1 MCFNRSRGL
10 IAVLILAI
18 ASLAFPL
25 FGQEG
30 AAALN
35 GRVTDPGGL
44 TIAAAKVVA
53 VNVNTNASYSADT
66 NEDGLYNFPTLSPG
80 TYRIS
85 VQKQGFE
92 EIIKPG
98 VELHVSDIVA
108 INFALEV
115 GSVTQSVTVEGGAPL
130 VETTSSSLGSLVND
144 QKISELP
151 LNGRNYL
158 DLSLLQPGVSK
169 NQNLG
174 TVGGS
179 SGSSYSSNGAP
190 ITSNSFLL
198 DGTSIVNPVGWN
210 PTSIGGTTL
219 GLDGIQEFK
228 IITNGYS
235 AEYGMTMGSQM
246 VMLSKGGTNH
256 FHGDVFEYIRNSA
269 MDARNYFDYE
279 SATSGRRL
287 PLYQRNNFGGALG
300 GPIRRDKTFFFAVYE
315 GLRQN
320 LGFTAIDI
328 VPPAGCHVPA
338 GTTLTPAQ
346 CSLLTFPTLVSA
358 NTAPLLALFPN
369 PTAGLPN
376 NQFYFPTPARTK
388 VDYGQIRIDHNFS
401 SMDSLFGRYT
411 INNSDLDIPNSSVG
425 ASTGV
430 AFPYNRTLLG
440 DRDQFLTLA
449 ENHIVSSVLLNTT
462 RISFSRSGYNNHTYQ
477 SGMISGLPILVAG
490 ASDFGQLSISGLSTA
505 AISHPDNLLL
515 GLQNIYSLSED
526 VSYTRGKHGL
536 KFGFLGNRFDQAEQA
551 FSNQS
556 TGGSISYSNFT
567 NFLKSIPS
575 AFRYSSGNGNRDFI
589 YYTMGFYAQD
599 DWRITSR
606 LTINAGLR
614 YEFNTT
620 PRELNGKEWSVR
632 NHGLDPAPTQG
643 PVMENSSLYNFGP
656 RLGFAWDIF
665 GDGKTSLR
673 GSAGVYYDVGTFH
686 NLFVSNAGG
695 SPPLVVTTALTTS
708 NTVIGFPY
716 PFTPANYGHVIQT
729 GIDYNWSQ
737 PNMQQ
742 FNLSLERQLPKHTA
756 FSLAYVHTRGAHL
769 WNGGEHNFT
778 TPTFVSPAG
787 VQYWSDNLA
796 LSSTGNCENVV
807 PSCRLNPNY
816 TSIYLTSSY
825 GASWY
830 NALQL
835 SVNKRL
841 GGGLEFQGAYTYSRS
856 EDITE
861 GNIGGA
867 SCSVVGI
874 DQSDNP
880 QHLRSDLGP
889 SCFDLTHNLRF
900 NMLYHFPNVK
910 SDSKLSKL
918 TNGWWMGNIV
928 SAQGGYPF
936 TPIISTNRS
945 NSGVVQN
952 SPNERA
958 NVGTATVA
966 PGQVG
971 PDGTVNATTKTFI
984 PFNKDTVIT
993 GNPAQWFNPLM
1004 FNLAPM
1010 VPCPN
1015 IPSQTCGQLG
1025 NAGRGMLRGP
1035 GLGNW
1040 DFSLVKDTAL
1050 GFLGESGSLQFR
1062 FEVFNLLNRANFASP
1077 SVAVFAGNISDVG
1090 SYSESPLT
1098 NAGQI
1103 TSTATTSRQIQL
1115 ALRVSF

>member
-1 MCFNRSRGL
+1 MRSKRSNTS
-10 IAVLILAI
+10 IAFLVLCLA
-18 ASLAFPL
+18 SFVFPL
-25 FGQEG
+25 SAQEG
-30 AAALN
+30 TAALN
-35 GRVTDPGGL
+35 GRITDPGGL
-44 TIAAAKVVA
+44 AIDGAKIQA
-53 VNVNTNASYSADT
+53 VNVNTNASYASES
-66 NEDGLYNFPTLSPG
+66 NEVGLYTFPTLPPG

-92 EIIKPG
+92 QIVKPG
-98 VELHVSDIVA
+98 VELHVSDVIA
-108 INFALEV
+108 INFALAV
-115 GSVTQSVTVEGGAPL
+115 GSVTQSVTVEAGAPL
-130 VETTSSSLGSLVND
+130 VETTASSLGSLVND
-144 QKISELP
+144 QKITELP

-174 TVGGS
+174 NVGGS

-190 ITSNSFLL
+190 ITSNNFLL

-210 PTSIGGTTL
+210 PTSIAGTTL

-228 IITNGYS
+228 ILTNGFN

-246 VMLSKGGTNH
+246 VMVSKGGTNQ
-256 FHGDVFEYIRNSA
+256 FHGDVFEYLRNSV

-279 SATSGRRL
+279 SLTSGRRL
-287 PLYQRNNFGGALG
+287 PPFQRNNFGGALG
-300 GPIRRDKTFFFAVYE
+300 GPIKKDKTFFFGVYE

-320 LGFTAIDI
+320 LGFTAIDV

-338 GTTLTPAQ
+338 GTTLTSAQ
-346 CSLLTFPTLVSA
+346 CSLVTSPTLVSA

-369 PTAGLPN
+369 PTPGLPGN
-376 NQFYFPTPARTK
+376 EFYFPTPARTSI
-388 VDYGQIRIDHNFS
+388 DYGQIRIDHTFS
-401 SMDSLFGRYT
+401 SADSMFGRYT
-411 INNSDLDIPNSSVG
+411 INSTSLDDPNAGVG
-425 ASTGV
+425 ATSGV

-440 DRDQFLTLA
+440 GRDQFLTLA
-449 ENHIVSSVLLNTT
+449 ENHIFSSTLLNTA
-462 RISFSRSGYNNHTYQ
+462 RLSFSRSGYTNHAVKTAAVP
-477 SGMISGLPILVAG
+477 GLPILVAG

-505 AISHPDNLLL
+505 AIAHPDNVLYD
-515 GLQNIYSLSED
+515 LQNIYSLSDD
-526 VSYTRGKHGL
+526 VYYTRGKHGL

-551 FSNQS
+551 FSGQAA
-556 TGGSISYSNFT
+556 GGTISYSSFA
-567 NFLKSIPS
+567 NFLKSVPS
-575 AFRYSSGNGNRDFI
+575 SFRYSSGDANRDFI

-599 DWRITSR
+599 DWRVTSR

-632 NHGLDPAPTQG
+632 DHGLAPAPVQG
-643 PVMENSSLYNFGP
+643 PVMQDKSYYNFSP

-665 GDGKTSLR
+665 GDGKTALR
-673 GSAGVYYDVGTFH
+673 GSAGIYYDVGAFH

-695 SPPLVVTTALTTS
+695 SPPLVVTTAVTTS

-716 PFTPANYGHVIQT
+716 PFTPANYGHSIQT
-729 GIDYNWSQ
+729 GIDYNSSQ
-737 PNMQQ
+737 PNIQQ

-756 FSLAYVHTRGAHL
+756 LTIAYVHTRGAHL

-778 TPTFVSPAG
+778 TPTFVSPSG
-787 VQYWSDNLA
+787 VQYWSDNLVP
-796 LSSTGNCENVV
+796 CENTV

-816 TSIYLTSSY
+816 TSIYLSSTY
-825 GASWY
+825 GQSWY
-830 NALQL
+830 NALQT

-841 GGGLEFQGAYTYSRS
+841 GAGLEFQAAYTYSRS
-856 EDITE
+856 EDDTE
-861 GNIGGA
+861 GNIGSA
-867 SCSVVGI
+867 TCSNVGM

-900 NMLYHFPNVK
+900 NMLYHFPNMN
-910 SDSKLSKL
+910 STSKLSKL
-918 TNGWWMGNIV
+918 TNGWWTGSIV

-945 NSGVVQN
+945 NSGVIQN
-952 SPNERA
+952 SPNERV

-966 PGQVG
+966 PGQTA
-971 PDGTVNATTKTFI
+971 PDGTVNTTTKTFI
-984 PFNKDTVIT
+984 PYNANAVIT

-1004 FNLAPM
+1004 FSLAPM

-1025 NAGRGMLRGP
+1025 NAPRGLLRGP
-1035 GLGNW
+1035 GLGTW
-1040 DFSLVKDTAL
+1040 DFSLVKDTPVGL
-1050 GFLGESGSLQFR
+1050 LGEGGNVQFR
-1062 FEVFNLLNRANFASP
+1062 LEVFNLLNRSNFAAP
-1077 SVAVFAGNISDVG
+1077 AVTVFSGNIADIG
-1090 SYSESPLT
+1090 SYSETPLS

-1115 ALRVSF
+1115 ALRISF